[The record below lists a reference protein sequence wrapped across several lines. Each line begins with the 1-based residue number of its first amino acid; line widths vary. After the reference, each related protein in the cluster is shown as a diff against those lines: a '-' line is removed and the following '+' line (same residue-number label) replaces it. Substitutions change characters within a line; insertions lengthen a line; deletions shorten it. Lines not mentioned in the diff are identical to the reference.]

1 MKSVVR
7 IIKPNFSTIEEFQSS
22 DLYNHINTVQG
33 PKDVSIEVVRGTNGK
48 IAVIASSNN
57 TSIDGELETDVRTA
71 IRDAGIRGP
80 QVDNKLTF
88 NTTEELQTWKD
99 SWVAP

>member
-1 MKSVVR
+1 MWQ
-7 IIKPNFSTIEEFQSS
+7 PNFSTIEEFQSS

-57 TSIDGELETDVRTA
+57 TSIDDELETDVRTA
-71 IRDAGIRGP
+71 IRNGGIRGS
-80 QVDNKLTF
+80 QVDQKIIF
-88 NTTEELQTWKD
+88 NTSEELQTWKD
-99 SWVAP
+99 SWVES

>member
-7 IIKPNFSTIEEFQSS
+7 ILKSNFASIGDFQSS

-33 PKDVSIEVVRGTNGK
+33 PKDVTIEVVRGNNSK
-48 IAVIASSNN
+48 IAVIASSSN
-57 TSIDGELETDVRTA
+57 TSIDDELETDVRTA

-80 QVDNKLTF
+80 QVDQKLVF
-88 NTTEELQTWKD
+88 NTDSELQTWKN